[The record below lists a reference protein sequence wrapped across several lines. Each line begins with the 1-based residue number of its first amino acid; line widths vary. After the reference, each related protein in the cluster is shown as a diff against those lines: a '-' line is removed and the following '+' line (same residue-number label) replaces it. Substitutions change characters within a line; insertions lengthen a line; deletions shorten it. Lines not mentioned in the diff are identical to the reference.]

1 MFAGSRLPV
10 RTPSL
15 LVGVNAYDPQ
25 LFAIRRPDLDRG
37 ELFVRR
43 GQARQSSRLRLVR
56 LPCRI
61 PRPDE
66 DADFDLVKLHDL
78 EVRARTSRLPVA
90 CDGELLR
97 LRPPLRYRI
106 RPGALLV
113 LAPPAATG

>member
-1 MFAGSRLPV
+1 MVVARHASPLGFAW
-10 RTPSL
+10 
-15 LVGVNAYDPQ
+15 
-25 LFAIRRPDLDRG
+25 FAFRAAFRG
-37 ELFVRR
+37 LTE
-43 GQARQSSRLRLVR
+43 
-56 LPCRI
+56 
-61 PRPDE
+61 E
-66 DADFDLVKLHDL
+66 HDFDLVKLHDL